1 VTRNGNVLMLMIP
14 CFFLI
19 CSGVPAC
26 PVGPLQV
33 TDVRNSSAVLHWK
46 PPADDGGRP
55 ITYVFLFIIPLL
67 KIYFYMHGRAM
78 AENFPTKSFY

>member
-1 VTRNGNVLMLMIP
+1 MVMEMIQR
-14 CFFLI
+14 FFLI

-55 ITYVFLFIIPLL
+55 ITYVHLFIISLL
-67 KIYFYMHGRAM
+67 KIHLL
-78 AENFPTKSFY
+78 